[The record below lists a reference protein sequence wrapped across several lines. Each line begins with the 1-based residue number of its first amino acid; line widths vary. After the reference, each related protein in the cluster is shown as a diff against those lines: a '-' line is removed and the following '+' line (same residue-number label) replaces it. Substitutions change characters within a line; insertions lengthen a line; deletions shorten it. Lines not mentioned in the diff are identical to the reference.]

1 MQRDSLIMDSIQPQ
15 KVNSP
20 SSDIRSDIKFFF
32 SISLLV
38 FLFIL
43 FFQPFDVVALSFNN
57 KLLFIAGMGA
67 IIFMYSLLFHIWFPA
82 VFPKFLRTGKWEVGP
97 AFITSL
103 LVVTCT
109 SVSYSFYLRYVGSVS
124 LSIFIVFK
132 VFLICL
138 APEII
143 IRDIFKERLLR
154 LQINTLRKDHTRLL
168 TILEE
173 YNLENQIDSIELY
186 SENRS
191 EKIELH
197 ITDLMLIKSA
207 DNYIEVF
214 YKEEEQIKK
223 KLIRNSLKNIEE
235 QLNKYNVF
243 IRCHRTS
250 LVNVKNIAKLIRNN
264 GVHKIQ
270 MLEYNEEIPVSR
282 QYLLRVKEAIE
293 ID

>member
-1 MQRDSLIMDSIQPQ
+1 MHGIQLQKTDS
-15 KVNSP
+15 
-20 SSDIRSDIKFFF
+20 SSKDLKSDIKFFF
-32 SISLLV
+32 SVSLLV

-43 FFQPFDVVALSFNN
+43 FFQPFDLVTLNFNN
-57 KLLFIAGMGA
+57 KLLFIAGMGT
-67 IIFMYSLLFHIWFPA
+67 IIFMFSILFHIWTPV
-82 VFPKFLRTGKWEVGP
+82 VFPKFFKTGKWEVGP
-97 AFITSL
+97 AYITSV
-103 LVVTCT
+103 LVVVST
-109 SVSYSFYLRYVGSVS
+109 SVSYVFYLRFVGSVS
-124 LSIFIVFK
+124 LSMFIVFK
-132 VFLICL
+132 IFIICL
-138 APEII
+138 APEIV
-143 IRDIFKERLLR
+143 IRDIYKERLLR

-168 TILEE
+168 TILEK

-197 ITDLMLIKSA
+197 ITDLVLIKSA

-250 LVNVKNIAKLIRNN
+250 LVNVKYIAKLIRND
-264 GVHKIQ
+264 GAHKIQ
-270 MLEYNEEIPVSR
+270 MLEYDEEIPVSR